1 MTEKVTDTFFEGKDF
16 EDGVFKAL
24 MPKFY
29 PPEYQ
34 QYIEEETSILRE
46 RLAGAP
52 RVLEA
57 GVGIGRLI
65 PELAPI
71 IGEFIGVDNAQ
82 LMLKKAQEQSV
93 KCKNVKI
100 QKANLEELGK
110 MYPKNHF
117 THSICVWNTLGNV
130 QDEVTV
136 LKELA
141 NVTEGS
147 IFVTVYL
154 KGTLEQR
161 KNWYR
166 TVGIKISNVDEVNEI
181 FFSESDLKSKSY
193 SLKEIESIA
202 KKAGLQ
208 VVESKILGGVIL
220 YIELK
225 K

>member
-57 GVGIGRLI
+57 GVGIGRLV

-82 LMLKKAQEQSV
+82 LMLKKAQEQSA
-93 KCKNVKI
+93 KYKNVKI
-100 QKANLEELGK
+100 QKANLEELGT
-110 MYPKNHF
+110 MYPQNHF

-141 NVTEGS
+141 KVTEGS

-181 FFSESDLKSKSY
+181 FFSESGLKSKSY

-208 VVESKILGGVIL
+208 VVESKTLGGVIL